1 MILKHECEFL
11 PVRVIF
17 YVKET
22 KAPLL
27 VPLDLGDFA
36 QLNIKLGLY
45 LKKKFK
51 KLVQS
56 FE

>member
-11 PVRVIF
+11 PARVIF
-17 YVKET
+17 YIKET

-45 LKKKFK
+45 LKKKNK
-51 KLVQS
+51 KIS
-56 FE
+56 SEF